1 MHSTLVKR
9 LPFGLLAL
17 LLFGCSAQQT
27 TQPTQNDI
35 QRHTEESSMPKTAS
49 LPDLGPAPELTN
61 DIWLNVDSPL
71 RLEELRGRVVIVEM
85 WTFGCINCKN
95 VIPSLK
101 EWHSKYADQGLVI
114 IGNHYPEFS
123 YERDLENVKK
133 AVADYGIEYAVSQ
146 DNDGVTWRA
155 YKNRYW
161 PALYLIDKQGHI
173 RYVHFG
179 EGRYQETEEN
189 IQALLAEEY

>member
-1 MHSTLVKR
+1 MRRYL
-9 LPFGLLAL
+9 FGLLTL
-17 LLFGCSAQQT
+17 ILVGCSAQQVSSSNESDT
-27 TQPTQNDI
+27 MPP
-35 QRHTEESSMPKTAS
+35 TEEPTAMPKVAS

-71 RLEELRGRVVIVEM
+71 RIADLQGKVVIVEM

-123 YERDLENVKK
+123 YEEDLDNVRD
-133 AVADYGIEYAVSQ
+133 AVAREGIEYAVAQ
-146 DNDGVTWRA
+146 DNDGKTWRA
-155 YKNRYW
+155 YSNHYW
-161 PALYLIDKQGHI
+161 PTLYLIDKQGHI
-173 RYVHFG
+173 RYVHIG
-179 EGRYQETEEN
+179 EGRYTETEEN
-189 IQALLAEEY
+189 IKFLLAE